1 MLLGCHLTVIQI
13 SSSLL
18 MNQFNVHNFINALY
32 VIAFTAIST
41 IKSVGNSVISVDV
54 PFYTSATVIN
64 LPVALGLFSPYRLG
78 LSSPIVRWVKVW
90 RKVIILLSVR
100 SDCQ

>member
-1 MLLGCHLTVIQI
+1 MVLGSHLSVIQI

-18 MNQFNVHNFINALY
+18 INQFNVHNFINALY

-41 IKSVGNSVISVDV
+41 IISVGNSVMSVDV

-64 LPVALGLFSPYRLG
+64 FTVTLRQFSPYRLG
-78 LSSPIVRWVKVW
+78 LSSPIVRWVRVR